1 MLYCSQLLE
10 FWNLGRLGSLRL
22 QWRRNKREYKK
33 TWKIYIYIWIFFL
46 EYNITRKSAKT
57 RCAISTESELIWS
70 GSIIIFC
77 EGIDLVLVERAM
89 TEVPVGTK
97 HQDLLILLAERLI
110 IHSGSDLANLSRSLP
125 SVLARWLYSSFV
137 IILDSTTLVS
147 LGPSQSFHVD
157 VGLLSWIAKIAFKPI

>member
-1 MLYCSQLLE
+1 MLYRSQLLE
-10 FWNLGRLGSLRL
+10 FWNLGRLGSLQL
-22 QWRRNKREYKK
+22 QWRRNKREYPPATEVRGNRGVWKKK
-33 TWKIYIYIWIFFL
+33 TWKIYLDHFFS

-77 EGIDLVLVERAM
+77 EGIGLVLVERAM

-125 SVLARWLYSSFV
+125 LVLARWLYSNYY
-137 IILDSTTLVS
+137 
-147 LGPSQSFHVD
+147 
-157 VGLLSWIAKIAFKPI
+157 